1 MQRLRMLFF
10 IVVITAFGSCS
21 EVPENN
27 DPVIGIWGQTQA
39 PEDSSAKHMERVEW
53 IFNDVFLGRFHLY
66 QGDEL
71 VVETDFQW
79 EQRGG
84 VYTIHYPGMKKVEDV
99 VKIKETQDGT
109 MLVDLGGRILAYRE

>member
-1 MQRLRMLFF
+1 MQRFRTLIL
-10 IVVITAFGSCS
+10 VVIITALGSCS

-39 PEDSSAKHMERVEW
+39 PEDASAKHMERVEW

-66 QGDEL
+66 QGNEL

-84 VYTIHYPGMKKVEDV
+84 VYTIHYPGQKKVEDGV
-99 VKIKETQDGT
+99 MIKETQEGT
-109 MLVDLGGRILAYRE
+109 ILVDLGGNVLAYRE